1 MVKKKNRLVTTS
13 LREIKNSFPRFLS
26 LMIMSFLGVFV
37 FSGLKATA
45 PFMMDSLDRYYD
57 ERNAYD
63 IKLVSNLGFA
73 SDDIEIVK
81 TIEGVKDIEYVNYA
95 DVSFHT
101 KNDKDYVLSI
111 NSVTNNLNYLSTEY
125 DLTSLASN
133 ELLVEEPFLEKTEYQ
148 IGDEIVLESDEF
160 NSNVF
165 IIKGVVDSPLYF
177 NNADLNNNRGKT
189 NVGNGTVNFYSYTN
203 ISSFKNEYYKN
214 IYLTV
219 DDAMKY
225 ETNSTKYNQAVDKV
239 MEAISNKEEDIL
251 KTRYDLVRYNYDNLV
266 IIYQAIWQYS
276 MGRET
281 VDNYLS
287 QNEFQNDEQF
297 KQYFATLSESD
308 SNYQSAKKINDTILL
323 LEENKDNYDQCMAAL
338 SELGIEKKDLSK
350 YLTTLRKTME
360 NKKLYVYNRLNDSTY
375 KSYVDDTDSVTNL
388 AYVFPIVFYAV
399 AILVSLV
406 SMNRMVEDDRMM
418 LGTFKSL
425 GFSNNMILF
434 KYMLFAAIATLVGGI
449 IGVVLGVVI
458 IPSLINSIY
467 HLLFDL
473 PKFYIGLNIKDSL
486 IGFIIAI
493 VCICGST
500 LYTVHKELKAKP
512 AELLRPKSPKAGRK
526 VFLERFEKLWR
537 KIKFSNKITIRN
549 ISRYKKRVGVTTL
562 GVAGCCA
569 LMLCGFGI
577 KDSITDIPA
586 RQFTHVTT
594 EDATLYFNNVTKEE
608 AKEVLNNETSFQSYA
623 ILNNTN
629 ATIGKYDIY
638 ISVLSENF
646 EEFQHFYDL
655 DTKEKC
661 DLNDDEVLISDKLAS
676 LLKVKKGDTIEF
688 YDDNNN
694 YNMKVGAVVENYIQH
709 FIFMNERTYNKN
721 SSKDLTFNMAYVEL
735 GDLTKDEQLDL
746 QAKMLENSNVLNM
759 TFIQDSI
766 DQANDMLQ
774 TLDKVVVILIVLA
787 AMLSF
792 IVLYNLS
799 NINIHERKREI
810 ATLKVLG
817 FYPNEV
823 DRYITQENWILTVI
837 GIVIGLVAG
846 FFLTNIVVS
855 TVEIEYVR
863 FIHVIRPLS
872 FIYASVMSL
881 LFTLIV
887 NFITHFSL
895 KNIDMIES
903 LKSVE

>member
-251 KTRYDLVRYNYDNLV
+251 KTRYDLVRDNYDKLV

-350 YLTTLRKTME
+350 YITTLRKTME

-449 IGVVLGVVI
+449 IGVGLGVVI

-661 DLNDDEVLISDKLAS
+661 NLNDDEVFISDKLAS

-735 GDLTKDEQLDL
+735 TDLTKDEQLDL

>member
-81 TIEGVKDIEYVNYA
+81 TIEGVKDVEYVNYA

-219 DDAMKY
+219 NDAMKY

-251 KTRYDLVRYNYDNLV
+251 KTRYDLVRDNYDKLV

-350 YLTTLRKTME
+350 YITTLRKTME

-449 IGVVLGVVI
+449 IGVGLGVVI

-586 RQFTHVTT
+586 RQFTHITT

-661 DLNDDEVLISDKLAS
+661 NLNDDEVLISDKLAS

>member
-1 MVKKKNRLVTTS
+1 MVKKKNRLITTS
-13 LREIKNSFPRFLS
+13 FREIKNSFPRFLS

-251 KTRYDLVRYNYDNLV
+251 KTRYDLMRDNYDKLV

-449 IGVVLGVVI
+449 IGVGLGVVI

-586 RQFTHVTT
+586 RQFTHITT

-661 DLNDDEVLISDKLAS
+661 NLNDDEVLISDKLAS

>member
-1 MVKKKNRLVTTS
+1 MVKKKNRLITTS
-13 LREIKNSFPRFLS
+13 FREIKNSFPRFLS

-251 KTRYDLVRYNYDNLV
+251 KTRYDLVRDNYDKLV

-449 IGVVLGVVI
+449 IGVGLGVVI

-709 FIFMNERTYNKN
+709 FIFMNEKTYNKN

>member
-1 MVKKKNRLVTTS
+1 
-13 LREIKNSFPRFLS
+13 
-26 LMIMSFLGVFV
+26 
-37 FSGLKATA
+37 
-45 PFMMDSLDRYYD
+45 
-57 ERNAYD
+57 
-63 IKLVSNLGFA
+63 
-73 SDDIEIVK
+73 
-81 TIEGVKDIEYVNYA
+81 
-95 DVSFHT
+95 
-101 KNDKDYVLSI
+101 
-111 NSVTNNLNYLSTEY
+111 
-125 DLTSLASN
+125 
-133 ELLVEEPFLEKTEYQ
+133 
-148 IGDEIVLESDEF
+148 
-160 NSNVF
+160 
-165 IIKGVVDSPLYF
+165 
-177 NNADLNNNRGKT
+177 
-189 NVGNGTVNFYSYTN
+189 
-203 ISSFKNEYYKN
+203 
-214 IYLTV
+214 
-219 DDAMKY
+219 
-225 ETNSTKYNQAVDKV
+225 
-239 MEAISNKEEDIL
+239 
-251 KTRYDLVRYNYDNLV
+251 
-266 IIYQAIWQYS
+266 
-276 MGRET
+276 
-281 VDNYLS
+281 
-287 QNEFQNDEQF
+287 
-297 KQYFATLSESD
+297 
-308 SNYQSAKKINDTILL
+308 
-323 LEENKDNYDQCMAAL
+323 MAAL

-449 IGVVLGVVI
+449 IGVGLGVVI

-709 FIFMNERTYNKN
+709 FIFMNEKTYNKN

>member
-13 LREIKNSFPRFLS
+13 FREIKNSFPRFLS

-251 KTRYDLVRYNYDNLV
+251 KTRYDLVRDNYDKLV

-323 LEENKDNYDQCMAAL
+323 LEENKDNYDQCMSAL

-350 YLTTLRKTME
+350 YITTLRKTME

-449 IGVVLGVVI
+449 IGVGLGVVI

-586 RQFTHVTT
+586 RQFTHITT

-661 DLNDDEVLISDKLAS
+661 NLNDDEVLISDKLAS

>member
-251 KTRYDLVRYNYDNLV
+251 KTRYDLMRDNYDKLV

-449 IGVVLGVVI
+449 IGVGLGVVI

-661 DLNDDEVLISDKLAS
+661 NLNDDEVLISDKLAS

>member
-251 KTRYDLVRYNYDNLV
+251 KTRYDLVRDNYDNLV

-449 IGVVLGVVI
+449 IGVGLGVVI

-500 LYTVHKELKAKP
+500 LYTVHKELKEKP

>member
-1 MVKKKNRLVTTS
+1 MVKKKNRLITTS
-13 LREIKNSFPRFLS
+13 FREIKNSFPRFLS

-81 TIEGVKDIEYVNYA
+81 SIEGVKDIEYVNYA

-251 KTRYDLVRYNYDNLV
+251 KTRYDLVRDNYDKLV

-323 LEENKDNYDQCMAAL
+323 LEENKDNYDQCMSAL

-629 ATIGKYDIY
+629 ATIGQYDIY

-709 FIFMNERTYNKN
+709 FIFMNEKTYNKN